1 MSIKNTFLQEWFKCI
16 DNNFKQYDPQYCDIP
31 NNSRVCIIYIS
42 IQQNIYLRVCG
53 LCGGFDEI
61 EVHKNDNI
69 EQDIMTKKGLESYI
83 DDARPYDNP
92 NDEII
97 YAFSIEKDDN
107 YNKLTENKDG
117 INSIIEHIKEAIEI
131 STYTGYILK

>member
-1 MSIKNTFLQEWFKCI
+1 MSIKNTYLHEWFECI
-16 DNNFKQYDPQYCDIP
+16 DANFKQYDPQYCDVP

-53 LCGGFDEI
+53 LCGGFTNI

-69 EQDIMTKKGLESYI
+69 EQDIMTKKGLESYV
-83 DDARPYDNP
+83 DDAHPYDNP

-97 YAFSIEKDDN
+97 YAFSNKTN
-107 YNKLTENKDG
+107 GKYNKFIYNKDE
-117 INSIIEHIKEAIEI
+117 INSIMERIKEAIET